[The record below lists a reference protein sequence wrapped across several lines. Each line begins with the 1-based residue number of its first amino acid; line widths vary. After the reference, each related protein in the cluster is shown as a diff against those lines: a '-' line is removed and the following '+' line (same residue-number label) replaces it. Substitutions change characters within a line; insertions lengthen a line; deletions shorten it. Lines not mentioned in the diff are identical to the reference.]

1 MNRNDWRG
9 LTLQQGERLIAET
22 KASFVPW
29 LFLYGAL
36 LFVVSIAILYFGY
49 FETTMTLQ
57 TILIVPVIVVAHYF
71 IHQQYRWALTN
82 HRVIQKWGIFVTR
95 KKSALHNRS
104 TNIKVIRPLLTHI
117 VGNGR
122 VRISTA
128 GSEGYQI
135 EIFGLHHPYDVES
148 GISNTANS
156 FEGNER
162 RGKDPTYT
170 SKNM

>member
-1 MNRNDWRG
+1 MTRTNWRG
-9 LTLQQGERLIAET
+9 LTLQEGERLIAET
-22 KASFVPW
+22 KASFIPW
-29 LFLYGAL
+29 LFIYGAL
-36 LFVVSIAILYFGY
+36 ILMGTIVIVYFGY
-49 FETTMTLQ
+49 FQTTITLQ
-57 TILIVPVIVVAHYF
+57 TILTVPAIILAHYL

-82 HRVIQKWGIFVTR
+82 HRVIQKWGILVTR

-117 VGNGR
+117 SGTGR

-135 EIFGLHHPYDVES
+135 EIFGLHHPYDVEA
-148 GISNTANS
+148 GISDTANS
-156 FEGNER
+156 FEGNEM
-162 RGKDPTYT
+162 RGQDPTYT